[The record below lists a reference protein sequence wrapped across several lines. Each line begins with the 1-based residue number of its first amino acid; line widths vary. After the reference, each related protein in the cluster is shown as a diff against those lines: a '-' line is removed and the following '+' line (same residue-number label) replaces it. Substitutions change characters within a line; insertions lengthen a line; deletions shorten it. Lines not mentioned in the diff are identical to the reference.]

1 MMTTTVQSALPP
13 RLRFGVRWIT
23 SMLSFVV
30 FGLGGLVL
38 GVLLFPLVSVTS
50 RSAAGRIRR
59 RRALL
64 QRMFQLYIRLMALT
78 GTASYE
84 VVGRPAADRNYL
96 VVANHPT
103 LLDAVYLLAVFPQMD
118 CIVKH
123 DLMRNP
129 FTRFALSGLDYVS
142 NADTAGMLDAAVERL
157 RRGRSV
163 LVFPEG
169 TRSRP
174 GEPLHFHLA
183 AATMAVRSG
192 VPCQPVI
199 MRCEPLT
206 TAKNTPW
213 YEIAPERPHFTITVE
228 DPMDLEP
235 LLGGMPARYAKRA
248 LNGFLQGYYNRR
260 LMNLRGVPAHIAR
273 GQGQPAAPA

>member
-1 MMTTTVQSALPP
+1 MMTTTVQSVLPR
-13 RLRFGVRWIT
+13 RLRFGMRWVT

-30 FGLGGLVL
+30 FGLGGLIL
-38 GVLLFPLVSVTS
+38 GVVLFPLVMVTS
-50 RSAAGRIRR
+50 RRPAVRIRR
-59 RRALL
+59 RRLLL
-64 QRMFQLYIRLMALT
+64 QRMLQLYIHLMDWT
-78 GTASYE
+78 GTASFR
-84 VVGRPAADRNYL
+84 VIGQPAADRNYL
-96 VVANHPT
+96 IVANHPT
-103 LLDAVYLLAVFPQMD
+103 LLDAVYLLAVFPQVD

-129 FTRFALSGLDYVS
+129 FTRSALSGLDYVS

-174 GEPLHFHLA
+174 GQPLHFHLA

-199 MRCEPLT
+199 VRCEPLT
-206 TAKNTPW
+206 VTKGTPW
-213 YEIAPERPHFTITVE
+213 YEIAPERPHFTIEVDQPVDIVPITRN
-228 DPMDLEP
+228 LS
-235 LLGGMPARYAKRA
+235 ARYAKRA
-248 LNGFLQGYYNRR
+248 LNQFLQDYYNRR
-260 LMNLRGVPAHIAR
+260 LVEFRGVSR
-273 GQGQPAAPA
+273 RVG